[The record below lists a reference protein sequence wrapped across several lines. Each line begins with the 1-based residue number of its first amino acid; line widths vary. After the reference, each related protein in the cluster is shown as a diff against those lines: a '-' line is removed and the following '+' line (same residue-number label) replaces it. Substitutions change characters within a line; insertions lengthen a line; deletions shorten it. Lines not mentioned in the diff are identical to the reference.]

1 MDNLDSILDML
12 KEKNQPLEI
21 NKFVNVK
28 FNTKPLISIVDK
40 EHRTYDRLAL
50 INRIKSVKEFIPELP
65 KELNEE
71 LIPKE
76 PDEEIIIIKR
86 KPKTTEGVKPSRI
99 KKLSQIIPPNV
110 REERDLIEMMSA
122 NLPKKEQPQIRDG
135 QIMNNRIKFVSYI
148 NELFSKYKDESGEQN
163 ISCDDITANVE
174 NFSLLVHQQL
184 VKDYI
189 NIFTPYRGLLLYH
202 GLGSGKTCTSIAI
215 AEGMKSHKQIII
227 MTPASLVANYKSELK
242 KCGDEMYKKNHYWE
256 WVSTDPLNIIAG
268 DPTISQIDANQR
280 ATYLTH
286 SLSQVL
292 GLSSEYIHANKGA
305 WLININNANNYNK
318 LNENRIKPIIRL
330 NRGSELESLQNMLN
344 TQIEMMIDNKYRFIN
359 YDGLSKFRYNELT
372 NNRANNIFNGAVII
386 IDEAHNFISRIVN
399 KLSIVHK
406 TKSQV
411 GLNELSV
418 HLYNDLLSSENS
430 RIVLLTGTPIINK
443 PNEISVLFNILRGYI
458 KSWKVNINSNRVLNN
473 DMLNQILKSNKHV
486 DYFDYVSG
494 ELTFTRTPVN
504 FSNSRERSGVE
515 FDDNN
520 LTDAQFVKSV
530 TDLLQQNSINVEV
543 VNAFNDT
550 ALPAPLQEFT
560 NNFISKDTT
569 TNASF
574 AFKNANKFK
583 ARIIG
588 LTSYFRSAQE
598 ELLPRFD
605 KETDFQVE
613 VINMSNYQFQL
624 YETMRQIERQT
635 EKSSDAK
642 INAQG
647 VFVEPKSSYK
657 IYSRAYC
664 NYAME
669 GRPMIAKNEPILA
682 AAEEKLEEG
691 DEPILNNLEQIEL
704 RQEGDELGGE
714 VDEDDILSLNDDESY
729 MREIN
734 AKLDE
739 MAANPD
745 EFLRGDGLLKH
756 SPKFAKALDNI
767 IRNNIGNQLVYSNFR
782 SFEGI
787 AIFKLVL
794 DANGFA
800 QFKVRKNGANLEL
813 DIAPEDIGKPKY
825 ILYTGKEKI
834 VEREML
840 RKIYNGDL
848 SDNLIIPMLDKIK
861 LIALYNST
869 DSKSQQVAIMQQ
881 YRDGIIN
888 PAINLLEANLGNAT
902 SEIIKIIIISKS
914 GSEGINLKNTRYVHI
929 MEPYWNPVRIEQV
942 IGRARRICSHKD
954 LPEELRSV
962 EVFLYLMQFTKQQI
976 DSEIATS
983 LRQKDRSKFTDAVF
997 TSDQMLYEIS
1007 VAKETVSGQILKAI
1021 KESAIDCEVY
1031 NGKSKENL
1039 QCFTFHNAN
1048 SNSIAYKP
1056 NVEQDPDDITAQ
1068 LNQPVQTWRGRLFT
1082 FNGKQY
1088 IRQPSTPF
1096 VYDKQMYD
1104 ASLARNS
1111 AALKPVGEIRMIR
1124 GNETLQL
1131 YKKL

>member
-1 MDNLDSILDML
+1 MKKVL
-12 KEKNQPLEI
+12 K
-21 NKFVNVK
+21 
-28 FNTKPLISIVDK
+28 IVGNND
-40 EHRTYDRLAL
+40 
-50 INRIKSVKEFIPELP
+50 
-65 KELNEE
+65 
-71 LIPKE
+71 
-76 PDEEIIIIKR
+76 
-86 KPKTTEGVKPSRI
+86 
-99 KKLSQIIPPNV
+99 
-110 REERDLIEMMSA
+110 REERELNHIMSE
-122 NLPKKEQPQIRDG
+122 NLPKKDQPQIRDG
-135 QIMNNRIKFVSYI
+135 QILNNRIKFVKYI
-148 NELFSKYKDESGEQN
+148 NELFSKYKDVSGEQN
-163 ISCDDITANVE
+163 ISCDDITANTE

-189 NIFTPYRGLLLYH
+189 NVFTPYRGLLLYH

-256 WVSTDPLNIIAG
+256 WVSTDPLNIISA
-268 DPTISQIDANQR
+268 DPTISQIDANKR
-280 ATYLTH
+280 STYLTH

-292 GLSSEYIHANKGA
+292 GLSIEYINANKGA

-318 LNENRIKPIIRL
+318 LNENTIKPLIRL

-359 YDGLSKFRYNELT
+359 YDGLSNFRYNELT
-372 NNRANNIFNGAVII
+372 NNRSNNIFNNAVII

-399 KLSIVHK
+399 KLSTVQK
-406 TKSQV
+406 TKSQR

-418 HLYNDLLSSENS
+418 NLYNDLLSSENS
-430 RIVLLTGTPIINK
+430 RIILLTGTPIINK

-458 KSWKVNINSNRVLNN
+458 KSWKVNINSNRVINN
-473 DMLNQILKSNKHV
+473 DVLNDILKSNKDM
-486 DYFDYVSG
+486 DYFDYSSS
-494 ELTFTRTPVN
+494 ELTFTRTPIN
-504 FSNSRERSGVE
+504 FISSNGGVAY
-515 FDDNN
+515 DNSN
-520 LTDAQFVKSV
+520 KTDTQFVKSV
-530 TDLLQQNSINVEV
+530 TDLLQQNNINVEV

-550 ALPAPLQEFT
+550 ALPTSLQEFT

-574 AFKNANKFK
+574 TFKNANKFK

-598 ELLPRFD
+598 ELLPRYD
-605 KETDFQVE
+605 KETDFIIE
-613 VINMSNYQFQL
+613 LINMSNFQFQL
-624 YETMRQIERQT
+624 YETMRQAERQT

-642 INAQG
+642 VNAQG

-669 GRPMIAKNEPILA
+669 GRPMIAKNEPIVA
-682 AAEEKLEEG
+682 AAEEKFAEG
-691 DEPILNNLEQIEL
+691 EEPILNNLEEIEI
-704 RQEGDELGGE
+704 RQEGDELGAE
-714 VDEDDILSLNDDESY
+714 VEEDDILSLNNDESY
-729 MREIN
+729 LREIN
-734 AKLDE
+734 AKLEE

-745 EFLRGDGLLKH
+745 EFLRGDGLIKH
-756 SPKFAKALDNI
+756 SPKFAKILENI
-767 IRNNIGNQLVYSNFR
+767 ITHDVGNQLVYSNFR

-800 QFKVRKNGANLEL
+800 QFKVKKIGASW
-813 DIAPEDIGKPKY
+813 DIDILPEDIGKPKY
-825 ILYTGKEKI
+825 ILYTGREQI

-848 SDNLIIPMLDKIK
+848 TDNLIIPMLNKIK
-861 LIALYNST
+861 LISLYNNSAQN
-869 DSKSQQVAIMQQ
+869 KSQQAAILKQ

-888 PAINLLEANLGNAT
+888 PAIILEDADLSNTMGD
-902 SEIIKIIIISKS
+902 IIKMIIISKS
-914 GSEGINLKNTRYVHI
+914 GAEGINLKNTRYVHI

-954 LPEELRSV
+954 LPEELRTV

-976 DSEIATS
+976 DSDIATS
-983 LRQKDRSKFTDAVF
+983 LRQKDRSKFTAAVF

-1007 VAKETVSGQILKAI
+1007 VAKENVSSQILKAI

-1031 NGKSKENL
+1031 NSKSKENL
-1039 QCFTFHNAN
+1039 QCFTFHNSN

-1068 LNQPVQTWRGRLFT
+1068 LNQPVQTWRGLLFT
-1082 FNGKQY
+1082 FNGKKY
-1088 IRQPSTPF
+1088 IRQPGTKF
-1096 VYDKQMYD
+1096 VYDKLTYD
-1104 ASLARNS
+1104 AALNRN
-1111 AALKPVGEIRMIR
+1111 AELKPIGEIRKI
-1124 GNETLQL
+1124 GENETLNL
-1131 YKKL
+1131 YKKI